1 MIAAPRSKTTE
12 IGLPHTGTNKMHKTA
27 ITHRTICFLDII
39 KPPLHFLGGISNDGH
54 RKLIEIV
61 STFTADQMTDF
72 VTAAQDLI
80 KRLQA
85 EGSLGKEK

>member
-1 MIAAPRSKTTE
+1 MYSKTGKNSIIRKTTITFRQPFCFFIVQSPLYFMEESEMTDTE
-12 IGLPHTGTNKMHKTA
+12 
-27 ITHRTICFLDII
+27 
-39 KPPLHFLGGISNDGH
+39 
-54 RKLIEIV
+54 KLIKIISE
-61 STFTADQMTDF
+61 FTPDQMNDF